1 MLVRWFG
8 WKDLFRIN
16 AKLGPILSHSAEQFI
31 AAVGCYDPSTH
42 VRQVF
47 TRHVCEQ
54 RRQILGHILAKPQC
68 RLLTQQSSFAFFT
81 PLFTPFFTVHSQAR
95 CALRTSRA
103 QTRR

>member
-1 MLVRWFG
+1 MRWFG
-8 WKDLFRIN
+8 WKDQFKIN

-31 AAVGCYDPSTH
+31 AAVGCYDPSTY

-81 PLFTPFFTVHSQAR
+81 TFFTAFFTVHSQAR
-95 CALRTSRA
+95 RTFGTSRA